1 VLSAHAGNASRWASE
16 MANLYN
22 RNCLE
27 VMREMP
33 AESVDC
39 IVSDPPYGIAFQSN
53 AAKKNRYDV
62 IQGDYDFDLAP
73 FFAEMLR
80 VVKEGGAIYLYTRWD
95 IAYQWQKII
104 EPDSQIIIPRGRVGM
119 GDLDD
124 YADEYEVVLFKRV
137 GNHAINATA
146 LKIPN
151 NSHAKNPP
159 KYKVRI
165 GNIWSE
171 LVSNEA
177 WERAEHPTQK
187 TVSSFAKMIQV
198 STNIGATVF
207 DPFMGSGSSGVACVQ
222 HGRSFIGCEIDPK
235 YFAVAERRIKQAEQQ
250 PSLWHEAQQSVHLTA
265 SGAGGRGQNPLQS
278 SFIADDPSA
287 TIGGR

>member
-1 VLSAHAGNASRWASE
+1 MQVTQVRWASE
-16 MANLYN
+16 MSNLYN

-27 VMREMP
+27 VMREMQD
-33 AESVDC
+33 ESIDC
-39 IVSDPPYGIAFQSN
+39 IVSDPPYGIAFQ
-53 AAKKNRYDV
+53 AKAKRYDV
-62 IQGDYDFDLAP
+62 IHGDNKKFDIEP
-73 FFAEMLR
+73 YFAEMLR
-80 VVKEGGAIYLYTRWD
+80 ITKNGGAIYLYTRWD
-95 IAYQWQKII
+95 IAYEWQKIVK
-104 EPDSQIIIPRGRVGM
+104 PDSQIVIPRGRVGV
-119 GDLDD
+119 GDLTD
-124 YADEYEVVLFKRV
+124 YADEYEVVLFRRIGKHV
-137 GNHAINATA
+137 INATE

-151 NSHAKNPP
+151 NSHTKNPP
-159 KYKVRI
+159 KYKSRI

-250 PSLWHEAQQSVHLTA
+250 PALWHEAQQSVHLTGGE
-265 SGAGGRGQNPLQS
+265 SGQQNLFPAGSPPPAKVTCKSPR
-278 SFIADDPSA
+278 
-287 TIGGR
+287 R

>member
-1 VLSAHAGNASRWASE
+1 

-27 VMREMP
+27 VMREMQD
-33 AESVDC
+33 ESVDC

-53 AAKKNRYDV
+53 GAKENRYDV
-62 IQGDYDFDLAP
+62 IHGDYDFDLAP

-124 YADEYEVVLFKRV
+124 YADEYEVILFKRV
-137 GNHAINATA
+137 GNHAIDATA

-159 KYKVRI
+159 KYKARI

-198 STNIGATVF
+198 STKIGAIVF

-222 HGRSFIGCEIDPK
+222 HGRNFIGCEIDPK
-235 YFAVAERRIKQAEQQ
+235 YFAVAERRIRQAERQ
-250 PSLWHEAQQSVHLTA
+250 PALWHEAQQSVQRTGGE
-265 SGAGGRGQNPLQS
+265 SGQQSLFSAGDTLPAKVTRQS
-278 SFIADDPSA
+278 
-287 TIGGR
+287 TRR